1 MDLILLLKFQY
12 VRDNVMVMYK
22 QGNECKS
29 VKFNGQIQ
37 TDL

>member
-12 VRDNVMVMYK
+12 VRDNVMYK

-29 VKFNGQIQ
+29 VDFNGQIQ